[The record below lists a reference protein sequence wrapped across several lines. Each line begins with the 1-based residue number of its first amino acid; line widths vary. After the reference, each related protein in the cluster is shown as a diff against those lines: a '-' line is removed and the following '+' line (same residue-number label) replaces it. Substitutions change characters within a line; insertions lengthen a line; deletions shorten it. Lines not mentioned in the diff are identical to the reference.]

1 MCLKPFCKAEASL
14 KHLKSTDNNTKY
26 SIFIIKKT
34 EYKYVVNLFINQNSD
49 MDNLINKSKAASLKV
64 VSNAIKNLSIEDRQ
78 LLKLKFFSNDAFE
91 EMKAFEKKLK
101 NNQKP
106 INIDDREIVDMVKLI
121 RKRRNASV

>member
-1 MCLKPFCKAEASL
+1 
-14 KHLKSTDNNTKY
+14 
-26 SIFIIKKT
+26 
-34 EYKYVVNLFINQNSD
+34 

-106 INIDDREIVDMVKLI
+106 VNIDDMEIVDMVKLI

>member
-1 MCLKPFCKAEASL
+1 
-14 KHLKSTDNNTKY
+14 
-26 SIFIIKKT
+26 
-34 EYKYVVNLFINQNSD
+34 

-106 INIDDREIVDMVKLI
+106 VNIDDREIVDMIKLI

>member
-1 MCLKPFCKAEASL
+1 
-14 KHLKSTDNNTKY
+14 
-26 SIFIIKKT
+26 
-34 EYKYVVNLFINQNSD
+34 
-49 MDNLINKSKAASLKV
+49 MDNLINKSKTASLKV
-64 VSNAIKNLSIEDRQ
+64 VSNAIENLSIEDRQ

-106 INIDDREIVDMVKLI
+106 VNIDDREIVDMVKLI

>member
-1 MCLKPFCKAEASL
+1 
-14 KHLKSTDNNTKY
+14 
-26 SIFIIKKT
+26 
-34 EYKYVVNLFINQNSD
+34 

-64 VSNAIKNLSIEDRQ
+64 VSNAIENLSIEDRQ

-106 INIDDREIVDMVKLI
+106 VNIDDREIVDMVKLI